1 MASLNRG
8 TARDE
13 KLQQT
18 MNLTMKRLNTYQQVS
33 EKLLVLPVLLE
44 TYGTLLFVISIYSL
58 CDPVWRPKKTLRRVR
73 SKLLS
78 SLECYFVFFNFIFKS
93 FDLNK
98 SCLTG

>member
-33 EKLLVLPVLLE
+33 DNLLVLPVLLE
-44 TYGTLLFVISIYSL
+44 T
-58 CDPVWRPKKTLRRVR
+58 
-73 SKLLS
+73 
-78 SLECYFVFFNFIFKS
+78 
-93 FDLNK
+93 
-98 SCLTG
+98 